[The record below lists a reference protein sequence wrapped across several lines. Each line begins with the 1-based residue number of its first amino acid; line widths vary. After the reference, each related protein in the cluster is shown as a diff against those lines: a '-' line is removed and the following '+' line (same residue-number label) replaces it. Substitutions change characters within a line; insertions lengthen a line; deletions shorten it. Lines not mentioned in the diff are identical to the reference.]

1 MLGHYVDCSKIY
13 VNLMYEKKERFFAN
27 VPR

>member
-1 MLGHYVDCSKIY
+1 MLGHYADCSKIY
-13 VNLMYEKKERFFAN
+13 VNLMLEKKERFFAN